1 MGSKAG
7 LVTRTLGMAIAVLG
21 VSTLAHSS
29 EP

>member
-7 LVTRTLGMAIAVLG
+7 LVTRTLGMVAVLG
-21 VSTLAHSS
+21 VSALPHSS